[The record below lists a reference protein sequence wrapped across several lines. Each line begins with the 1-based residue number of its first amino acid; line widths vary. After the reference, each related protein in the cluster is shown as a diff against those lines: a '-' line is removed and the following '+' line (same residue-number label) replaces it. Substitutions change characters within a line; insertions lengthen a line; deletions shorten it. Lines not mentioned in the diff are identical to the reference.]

1 MSGVDAPARALLAV
15 LATVWLLACGRGPE
29 IILRTANGVEVTAE
43 QIDREPL
50 WLLPPGGVGWFHLQ
64 VDQAARTELGQYVLR
79 DLKARFPLPESA
91 GFSLERDVAKLSVAT
106 YSMKGLDFAGV
117 ATGRFD
123 PQRIAAA
130 ALEHRGGAFSP
141 QLTRSEYAGR
151 TLFTTLS
158 VGFVVVTPQTAIFGN
173 EVGIRRCL
181 DRIAESR
188 VNDDLPAWVKEL
200 LATPNAA
207 FSAGVDL
214 SASAMTAALP
224 DRLLPLQGASMA
236 RAVGNFEPPG
246 INLAGTISHIDHQA
260 ARGSANGLL
269 QAGGSVNI
277 YGRLLGFGQPIRKLE
292 TQAVG
297 NDTQVV
303 LAVDASAIELL
314 MKRFLPPPPTP
325 VQRSGPG
332 WARDARPLSRS
343 DLLSRHTP

>member
-1 MSGVDAPARALLAV
+1 MRALIAAL
-15 LATVWLLACGRGPE
+15 TVALLLSCGSGPE

-50 WLLPPGGVGWFHLQ
+50 WLLPPGGVGWFHLE
-64 VDQAARTELGQYVLR
+64 VEQASKTELGQYVLA
-79 DLKARFPLPESA
+79 DLRARFPLPESA
-91 GFSLERDVAKLSVAT
+91 GFSFERDVAQLSVAI
-106 YSMKGLDFAGV
+106 YSMKGVDFAGV

-130 ALEHRGGAFSP
+130 AIEHRGGPLSP

-151 TLFTTLS
+151 TLFTSLN
-158 VGFVVVTPQTAIFGN
+158 VGFVVVTSQTAIFGS

-200 LATPNAA
+200 LATPKAA

-224 DRLLPLQGASMA
+224 ARLLPLQGASMA

-246 INLAGTISHIDHQA
+246 INVAGTISHTDHQA
-260 ARGSANGLL
+260 ARSSANGLL

-277 YGRLLGFGQPIRKLE
+277 YGRLLGLGQPIRKLE

-303 LAVDASAIELL
+303 LAVDAATVELL
-314 MKRFLPPPPTP
+314 MKRFLPPPPAP

-332 WARDARPLSRS
+332 WARTARPLSRS
-343 DLLSRHTP
+343 DLLSRHVP